1 MDAKTTQLVQDLGP
15 EVLATLG
22 GAPSSKL
29 EQMKAKLQKRPPRKS
44 RLAVFA
50 ALDDATTPQIR
61 SDIEKGRVVG
71 YQTGELSVAITGL
84 EQWLRVAAHDMPLL
98 YGLFGVFIAGLM
110 GWGVATLFRRV

>member
-1 MDAKTTQLVQDLGP
+1 MDANTTQLVADLGP

-61 SDIEKGRVVG
+61 SDLEGGRVVAVRCG
-71 YQTGELSVAITGL
+71 RAAAERLWPALAALCAQKVEDDDVQTT
-84 EQWLRVAAHDMPLL
+84 
-98 YGLFGVFIAGLM
+98 
-110 GWGVATLFRRV
+110 TCRRAPS